1 MEQAICLENGQQTVF
16 SNCSYREVIGQFRER
31 VIQSMK
37 QRGFQKSEIDDMVVI
52 LKELFANLL
61 HHDNTHEP
69 VYLSLKLN
77 FSDAPRRVELILE
90 DREEGKIVMALEEA
104 REAARRISEEC
115 VSVSEIPETG
125 RGYFI
130 INALADVRLIIN
142 ENQHHLIS
150 VKIPKDHNNWG
161 FSFVLAFGII
171 NKRARI
177 NACPELKKI

>member
-1 MEQAICLENGQQTVF
+1 VASVEQAIYLENGQQIVI
-16 SNCSYREVIGQFRER
+16 SNCPYREVVSQFRER
-31 VIQSMK
+31 VIESLK
-37 QRGFQKSEIDDMVVI
+37 QHGFQKSEIDDVVTV

-69 VYLSLKLN
+69 AYLSLKLN

-115 VSVSEIPETG
+115 VSEIPEKG

-130 INALADVRLIIN
+130 INALADVQLIIN

-150 VKIPKDHNNWG
+150 VKIPRDQNDWG

-171 NKRARI
+171 NKRARF
-177 NACPELKKI
+177 NARLE